1 MQRRR
6 SRRRSSA
13 LPIVIVAMI
22 IILIV
27 LIALLVSRLGGIN
40 LEELFHNTGSVFKHN
55 KAEQLVMATPSPAVW
70 SPTPM
75 PTAAPTPVP
84 TPPPTPVPTPA
95 PTPAPVPADFT
106 VQKGRQV
113 PIFSYYAVS
122 SGRQGTTCLAYAD
135 DIVPADSFSAQL
147 QALKNGGFT
156 TLTFEDLANLESVD
170 KPVMITFDGMFAE
183 IYSEAFP
190 LLKQNNM
197 KATVFVYP
205 GFAGL
210 QGRMTEDQL
219 KEMQSSGL
227 VSLACALDPYE
238 SVDLLPKTE
247 LEAKVTKAKNEV
259 TAIAGKEPI
268 AFSYP
273 VGMVNSYELAVC
285 PQQFK
290 FCLRRSGDRPYD
302 TSKDDGSIIYQYTM
316 HRDTPIEMFTYWAG
330 KAR

>member
-84 TPPPTPVPTPA
+84 TPPPTP
-95 PTPAPVPADFT
+95 DFT

-156 TLTFEDLANLESVD
+156 TLTFEDLANLESVE

-210 QGRMTEDQL
+210 QGRMTEVQL

-259 TAIAGKEPI
+259 TAIVGKEPI